1 MPISWFTVLY
11 ATVSA
16 ASVTLGLLHLSV
28 WFRRRE
34 ARAYLFFSIAANAAG
49 K

>member
-1 MPISWFTVLY
+1 MRAPAMPISWFTVPY

-16 ASVTLGLLHLSV
+16 ASVSLGLLHLSV

-34 ARAYLFFSIAANAAG
+34 ARAYLFSIAAI
-49 K
+49 

>member
-1 MPISWFTVLY
+1 MAISWFTVLY
-11 ATVSA
+11 ATASA
-16 ASVTLGLLHLSV
+16 ASLTLGLPHLSV

-34 ARAYLFFSIAANAAG
+34 ARAYLFFSITANAAG